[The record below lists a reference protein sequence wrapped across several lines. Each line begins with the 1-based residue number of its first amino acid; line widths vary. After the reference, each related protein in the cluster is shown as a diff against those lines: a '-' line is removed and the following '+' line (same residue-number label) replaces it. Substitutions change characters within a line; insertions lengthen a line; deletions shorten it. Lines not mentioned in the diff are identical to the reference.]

1 MNFRAGRTIESR
13 GLKHILFVRRGAKV
27 LLLLAVLVTAIAIGS
42 QSAHARPPDVNARA
56 ALVVDVADGKI
67 LYAKSA
73 NRKLSIASLTK
84 LMTALLVF
92 EQVPLEERISAAPY
106 SPQPAESK
114 IGLRTGE
121 SMSVRDL
128 LYGLLLASANDA
140 AMTFAQRLSGSTES
154 FVREMNRRS
163 RQLGL
168 KNTRFANPIG
178 LDDVDNYSSANDL
191 ARLTRK
197 LMKIRSFRQIVRS
210 TTKTIRSGDRVRKLV
225 NRNRLVAQYKFVNG
239 VKTGRTS
246 KSGFSLIG
254 SGTKKGV
261 NLVTVI
267 LGANSEASRDAGTLA
282 LFEYGFSR
290 YRTVKAVRKGRQY
303 GDVDVRFRG
312 TKVGLKAAR
321 NLSVQARRDQE
332 VRVVSKFP
340 KKVAETNRGK
350 GIGTVKVIVDGE
362 TVADTDLAASRTVE
376 RASTV
381 QKAVYYLLKPLSII
395 LLIAV
400 MAAGWILYRVLRHR
414 K

>member
-1 MNFRAGRTIESR
+1 MNFRAARMFEFHCLNHKLSA
-13 GLKHILFVRRGAKV
+13 RRGVWAFV
-27 LLLLAVLVTAIAIGS
+27 LLAVSATAIAFGS
-42 QSAHARPPDVNARA
+42 QGAAASPPDVNARA
-56 ALVVDVADGKI
+56 ALVVDVDDGKI
-67 LYAKSA
+67 LYEKSA

-92 EQVPLEERISAAPY
+92 EQVPLEERITAAPY

-140 AMTFAQRLSGSTES
+140 AITFAQRLSGSTNS
-154 FVREMNRRS
+154 FVREMNSRS

-178 LDDVDNYSSANDL
+178 LDDADNFSSANDL

-210 TTKTIRSGDRVRKLV
+210 PTKTIRSGDRVRKLV

-239 VKTGRTS
+239 VKTGRTL

-261 NLVTVI
+261 NLVTVL

-282 LFEYGFSR
+282 LFKYGFSR
-290 YRTVKAVRKGRQY
+290 YRTVKAVRKGRKY
-303 GDVDVRFRG
+303 GDADVRFRG
-312 TKVGLKAAR
+312 TKVGLRAAR
-321 NLSVQARRDQE
+321 SLSVQARRDQD

-340 KKVAETNRGK
+340 RKVAETKRGK

-362 TVADTDLAASRTVE
+362 TAARTDLVASRTVE
-376 RASTV
+376 RAGTV

-395 LLIAV
+395 LLIVV
-400 MAAGWILYRVLRHR
+400 MAIGWILYRVIRHR